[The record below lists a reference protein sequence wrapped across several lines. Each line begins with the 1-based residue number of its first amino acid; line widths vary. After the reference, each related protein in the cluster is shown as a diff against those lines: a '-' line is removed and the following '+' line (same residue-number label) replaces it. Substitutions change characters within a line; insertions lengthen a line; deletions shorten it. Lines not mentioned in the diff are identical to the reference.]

1 MDLRGVCR
9 TLWRQRLRDGLSGCL
24 GLAGQAAKSYRIGE
38 GCVDLHRDI
47 GAVWNQDASA
57 RGSLWKILSQWKRAH
72 YHSFRLDDPR
82 PGLYAARGVLLERLR
97 RPK

>member
-1 MDLRGVCR
+1 VEFAARCGVNVCEMAY
-9 TLWRQRLRDGLSGCL
+9 QDAL
-24 GLAGQAAKSYRIGE
+24 GLPVTQAAKSYRIGE

-47 GAVWNQDASA
+47 GAVWNQDAGA